1 MITDEQL
8 NEVFYNPS
16 HETNEV
22 LRRMFGTED
31 WDGFL
36 IYSPTKAEMR
46 EQLEILAM
54 VSHRIDNNEV
64 NPGTECG
71 ASVHDLEA
79 NERIAL
85 MFETPSCDACRGHD
99 YEEGR

>member
-1 MITDEQL
+1 MITDAQL
-8 NEVFYNPS
+8 YEVFYNPS

-22 LRRMFGTED
+22 LRRMFGTFD

-46 EQLEILAM
+46 EQLEILAR

-71 ASVHDLEA
+71 VSVYDLGT
-79 NERIAL
+79 NERLAL
-85 MFETPSCDACRGHD
+85 MFETPTCDACRGRD